1 MNRAA
6 GTGLIG
12 GGIALI
18 VVGAIL
24 DFAVTVT
31 TKGFNI
37 NTVGLILLI
46 AGIVS
51 FLTGIIVVAF
61 GGRSH
66 TTLREDVHATPG
78 GHERVQERDEWAS
91 S

>member
-18 VVGAIL
+18 VLGAIL

-46 AGIVS
+46 MGIVS
-51 FLTGIIVVAF
+51 FLTGVMVVAF
-61 GGRSH
+61 GGRSR
-66 TTLREDVHATPG
+66 TTLREDVHSTPG

-91 S
+91 

>member
-12 GGIALI
+12 GGIGLI

-24 DFAVTVT
+24 EFAVSVT

-46 AGIVS
+46 MGIVS
-51 FLTGIIVVAF
+51 FLTGVLVVAF
-61 GGRSH
+61 GGRSR
-66 TTLREDVHATPG
+66 TTLREDVHTTPG
-78 GHERVQERDEWAS
+78 GHERLQERDEWAS
-91 S
+91 

>member
-18 VVGAIL
+18 VLGAIL

-46 AGIVS
+46 MGIVS
-51 FLTGIIVVAF
+51 FLTGVMVVAF
-61 GGRSH
+61 GGRSR

-91 S
+91 

>member
-18 VVGAIL
+18 VLGAIL

-46 AGIVS
+46 MGVVS
-51 FLTGIIVVAF
+51 FLTGVMVVAF
-61 GGRSH
+61 GGRSR
-66 TTLREDVHATPG
+66 TTLREDVHSTPG

-91 S
+91 